1 MSASSAIFTR
11 INLRRSTA
19 LRVSESI
26 CREDPPERQLVI
38 RARDSRSRDSL
49 LVDWVVDW
57 VCAATTRPSDWSDD
71 AVSSSKGSRQLMMDP
86 RGRPVDWD
94 RAVTSLKN

>member
-49 LVDWVVDW
+49 LVDWVVC

-86 RGRPVDWD
+86 RGRPVEWD